1 MQNGLRFTSNF
12 IWGEEEKVLNLVS
25 NKVYQMF
32 KQKQEF
38 RVCKETP
45 ALCKKQAVSSALPPL
60 RIQDSGQGG
69 WKLRHN
75 TTFPS
80 PESKAANVRGK

>member
-1 MQNGLRFTSNF
+1 
-12 IWGEEEKVLNLVS
+12 
-25 NKVYQMF
+25 
-32 KQKQEF
+32 
-38 RVCKETP
+38 
-45 ALCKKQAVSSALPPL
+45 VSSALPPL